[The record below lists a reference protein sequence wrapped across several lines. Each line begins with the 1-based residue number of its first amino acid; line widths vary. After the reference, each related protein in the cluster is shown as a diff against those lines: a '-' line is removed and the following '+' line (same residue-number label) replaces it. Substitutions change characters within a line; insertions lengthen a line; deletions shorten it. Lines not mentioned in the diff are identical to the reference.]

1 MRYTDDL
8 IEEVRSRNDIVDII
22 GENVRLTRAG
32 NSYKG
37 LCPFHN
43 ERTPSF
49 HVDRSKQMYYCFGC
63 HAGGNIFTFLRE
75 YNNMSFTE
83 AMQYL
88 ADRAGVTLPKEEY
101 SAKDKE
107 NADRRARLMEVNK
120 RAAGY
125 FHYLLKTEEGR
136 LGLAYLKKRELSDET
151 IKKFGL
157 GFSSRSGNGLYRY
170 LKNKGYE
177 DDLLLESGLFKFD
190 EKRGAYDLFF
200 NRVMFPIPD
209 SRGRVIAFGGRVMG
223 DGQPKYLN
231 SPETFIFNK
240 RRNLFGLNLA
250 RSTRRNYLILCEGY
264 MDVIS
269 MHAAGFD
276 CAVASLGTALTEQ
289 QASLMRRFKENVLLI
304 YDSDNAG
311 INAALRAIPILEAAG
326 ISSRIVNLSPYKD
339 PDEFIKA
346 RGAEEMEER
355 LKNARDSFLFVIDQ
369 AEKDYDKGDPKERTR
384 FQHFA
389 AERLASITDDLER
402 NNYLETVARG
412 KYIPLEALRRL
423 VNKKLAA
430 GTPAETYKPPKSGD
444 RKPPKEDTGLKASEK
459 LMLSYLAAYPE
470 AYGQVKG
477 FISPKDFTDPLMR
490 SVAEGLFP
498 QLERGSPNEAALVD
512 LAEETELQSEIAGI
526 FHANIPVETSAELDR
541 AFTDTAMKILD
552 GSIAAMDLTDQASI
566 QAMVKKKQLLDKFRS
581 GGVVLHLNWKGEQHD

>member
-1 MRYTDDL
+1 MRYSDDL

-22 GENVRLTRAG
+22 GENVRLTRSG

-83 AMQYL
+83 AMEYL

-107 NADRRARLMEVNK
+107 NADRRTRLMEVNR

-125 FHYLLKTEEGR
+125 FHYLLRTEEGKI
-136 LGLAYLKKRELSDET
+136 GLAYLKKRELSEET

-157 GFSSRSGNGLYRY
+157 GFSGRSGNGLYRY
-170 LKNKGYE
+170 LKSKGYE
-177 DDLLLESGLFKFD
+177 DELLMESGLFKFD

-289 QASLMRRFKENVLLI
+289 QASLMRRFKENLLLI

-311 INAALRAIPILEAAG
+311 VNAALRAIPILTEAG
-326 ISSRIVNLSPYKD
+326 ISSRVVNLSPYKD

-355 LKNARDSFLFVIDQ
+355 LKGARDSFLFVIDQ
-369 AEKDYDKGDPKERTR
+369 AEKDYDKGDPRERTR

-389 AERLASITDDLER
+389 AERLATIADDLER
-402 NNYLETVARG
+402 NNYLETVARE

-423 VNKKLAA
+423 VNSKLAA
-430 GTPAETYKPPKSGD
+430 GTPAETYKPPKTGD
-444 RKPPKEDTGLKASEK
+444 KRPPKEDTGLKASEK

-470 AYGQVKG
+470 AYDQVKG
-477 FISPKDFTDPLMR
+477 FISPKDFTDPLLR

-512 LAEETELQSEIAGI
+512 LTEETDIQSEIAGV
-526 FHANIPVETSAELDR
+526 FHARIPVENAAELDR
-541 AFTDTAMKILD
+541 AFTDTVCKILD
-552 GSIAAMDLTDQASI
+552 GSISSMDLTDQASI
-566 QAMVKKKQLLDKFRS
+566 QAMVKKKQLLDRFRS
-581 GGVVLHLNWKGEQHD
+581 GGAALHLNWKGEQNA